1 MLVIDSRLAT
11 SYPAGVTTNSADG
24 VVDYDAFHE
33 VFKAMEEVD
42 LLLCLH
48 GECPSHAGS
57 DITTLNAESKV
68 NSPANY
74 VKVRVRLLTFLG
86 PVPPYAEGTSRQ
98 VSQAQNQ

>member
-1 MLVIDSRLAT
+1 MSPVSRFGLIWMSF
-11 SYPAGVTTNSADG
+11 SYPAGVTTNSSAG

-68 NSPANY
+68 GRPGI
-74 VKVRVRLLTFLG
+74 LC
-86 PVPPYAEGTSRQ
+86 
-98 VSQAQNQ
+98 